1 MDRQE
6 LRATL
11 LDIVEQETWERPADL
26 SDEVLLHEGLKLDSV
41 DMLTIMMRIETKL
54 SIKLANSDF
63 EGVDSV
69 GKLLDVLEK
78 KFPPA
83 SQSQAA

>member
-26 SDEVLLHEGLKLDSV
+26 SDEILLQEGLKLDSV
-41 DMLTIMMRIETKL
+41 DMLTIMMRIESKL
-54 SIKLANSDF
+54 GIKLINSDF
-63 EGVDSV
+63 EGVESV
-69 GKLLDVLEK
+69 GNLLDVLQK
-78 KFPPA
+78 KFPPT
-83 SQSQAA
+83 SQSKAA